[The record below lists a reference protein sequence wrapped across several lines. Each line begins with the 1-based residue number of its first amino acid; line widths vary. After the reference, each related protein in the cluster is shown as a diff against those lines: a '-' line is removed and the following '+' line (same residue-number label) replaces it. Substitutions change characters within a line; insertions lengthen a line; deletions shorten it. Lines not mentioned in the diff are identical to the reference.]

1 MATRPFLTKQQPAA
15 GGYDGSGIMGGQPG
29 YTTPAGGGPATQT
42 RLGTM
47 AVVGDAGMNYTM
59 NATSAPVPRS
69 LDSANIQSTQ
79 AQPGKVYPASS
90 SVGTNG
96 YTVPSNTNPQ
106 APITAPNY
114 MGPGPVLTPASQPN
128 NWANML
134 SPIDASGAPRINY
147 AGGNGTGVT
156 GNYDSSGINWNGGVG
171 YTNPNN
177 HNQLVQQSID
187 AFSDKGGAYL
197 TNATRRG
204 LEAANSRGVLNSSM
218 AGGLASRYA
227 MEAMDPYVGK
237 AVDLAKTREGFAFQS
252 GENSLDRSLQ
262 VAVENGR
269 MSNDMAQLLAT
280 HTFQGNQAEFD
291 RTLQTA
297 LAQGQIDAQTFQ
309 LIKTQQFQNSQNA
322 LDRGLQAGLQQGRID
337 ADTASQ
343 IRGFGFQGMQNSLD
357 RTQQQ
362 MLQNQQYA
370 FQGEQAA
377 LDRTSRAQLQSDAT
391 FQQDW
396 LNSRSFSRDFQ
407 SQLSMIPLSAAADL
421 TSFISK
427 YAVENPE
434 VYTPEIINGMSNFM
448 AQNMQS
454 ILNQYFPNQTVSTST
469 SYNGS
474 GINPGAN
481 SSTAPM
487 PPPVQAL

>member
-1 MATRPFLTKQQPAA
+1 MATRPFLNKQQQPTT
-15 GGYDGSGIMGGQPG
+15 GYDGSGIMGGQP
-29 YTTPAGGGPATQT
+29 TQT
-42 RLGTM
+42 GFNKPVALGELGMVNTALGT
-47 AVVGDAGMNYTM
+47 AG
-59 NATSAPVPRS
+59 APVPRS
-69 LDSANIQSTQ
+69 LDSAVTRPAI
-79 AQPGKVYPASS
+79 AQPGMVYPASAN
-90 SVGTNG
+90 VGSNG
-96 YTVPSNTNPQ
+96 FTTPSNANPQ
-106 APITAPNY
+106 FPITAPNY
-114 MGPGPVLTPASQPN
+114 MGPGPVLTPANQPN
-128 NWANML
+128 DWANRL
-134 SPIDASGAPRINY
+134 SGIDANGAPRINY
-147 AGGNGTGVT
+147 AGGTGIGVT
-156 GNYDSSGINWNGGVG
+156 GNYNSSGINWNGGIG
-171 YTNPNN
+171 YNNPNN

-197 TNATRRG
+197 SNATRRG
-204 LEAANSRGVLNSSM
+204 LEAANSRGVLNSSL
-218 AGGLASRYA
+218 AGGIASRYA
-227 MEAMDPYVGK
+227 MEAMDPYITK

-252 GENSLDRSLQ
+252 GENALDRSLQ

-343 IRGFGFQGMQNSLD
+343 LRTFGFQGMQNSLD

-396 LNSRSFSRDFQ
+396 LNSRNFSRDFQ

-487 PPPVQAL
+487 PPPVQVL